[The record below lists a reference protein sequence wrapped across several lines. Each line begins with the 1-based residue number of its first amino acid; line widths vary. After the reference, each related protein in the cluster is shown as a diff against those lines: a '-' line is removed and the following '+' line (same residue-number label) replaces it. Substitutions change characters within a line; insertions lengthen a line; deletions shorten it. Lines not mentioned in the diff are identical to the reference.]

1 MIFIFIFLLI
11 LILILVLVLVVFM
24 NLTTEFRNIEDKKN
38 PTVQIQ

>member
-11 LILILVLVLVVFM
+11 LVLVVFM